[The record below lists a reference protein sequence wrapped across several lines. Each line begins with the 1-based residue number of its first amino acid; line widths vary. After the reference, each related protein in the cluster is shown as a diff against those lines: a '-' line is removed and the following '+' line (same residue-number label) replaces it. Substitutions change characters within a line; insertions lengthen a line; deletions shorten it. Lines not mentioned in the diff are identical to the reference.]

1 MIFRKHTSHHC
12 LKAKEHCTSWHGWMI
27 FRKHTKIIACCCF
40 GRQLRYTGDSVV
52 RRWTSFPAC
61 LCCVITIH
69 RLTARTKLHENTH
82 IRYKSP
88 LSLLNLLISPL
99 ARSENIKIKLICK
112 MKESMEFFIYRWIRS
127 SDFNIGVFFIVL
139 NCSHEQ

>member
-127 SDFNIGVFFIVL
+127 SFAKFFDFNIGFFFYRA
-139 NCSHEQ
+139 